1 MTAKPNPDDYI
12 ITRKRKLYK
21 FALFQNMTNCY
32 DDRSWGEVRGAITE
46 QSPLTIEV
54 GAGSGLFLTK
64 LATIHPD
71 RHYLAI
77 DRKSDRLV
85 QGAKRVAADNIRNIN
100 YLWSNADNLGRLL
113 PAGCADELWLTFPDP
128 WPQESNYRK
137 RLTAPKYLAQ
147 YKKLLKTGGVLR
159 FKTDNKELFDWS
171 KEQLEQNGFNIEF
184 TTEDLHNDERLSP
197 DSDALVMTSYEARY
211 VDEEKKIC
219 YLTAKVNPSR

>member
-1 MTAKPNPDDYI
+1 MTAKPNPDDFI

-21 FALFQNMTNCY
+21 FALFQNISNCY
-32 DDRSWGEVRGAITE
+32 DDQSWVEVKDAIAE

-54 GAGSGLFLTK
+54 GAGSGLFLAK
-64 LATIHPD
+64 LAILHPD

-85 QGAKRVAADNIRNIN
+85 QGAKQAIAKKAHNISF
-100 YLWSNADNLGRLL
+100 LWSNADNLGRLL

-137 RLTAPKYLAQ
+137 RLTAPKYLVE
-147 YKKLLKTGGVLR
+147 YKKLLSGNGTLR

-171 KEQLEQNGFNIEF
+171 KEQLRQNSFIIEF
-184 TTEDLHNDERLSP
+184 STNDLHGDQRLAP
-197 DSDALVMTSYEARY
+197 DDDVLAMMTSYEARY
-211 VDEEKKIC
+211 VSEGKQIY
-219 YLTAKVNPSR
+219 YLVAKVG